1 MLVGGSGVF
10 LTITTLVIHLTNL
23 GDSSACNPT
32 KPATIIK
39 HIQPNHTQ
47 HTRRTP
53 ITTNTTINYAKL
65 ADDAADTY
73 TSARDALNRA
83 ITARARLTDPQTSWD
98 AALAVNA
105 TKSWLQFA
113 TLKVIEKAEW
123 ISEELTEEAF
133 FTTTLT
139 PSRVRTIVSDW
150 RKEGYVEALPKRA
163 KTSTGRTAQL
173 NRLTTQ
179 GRELVAVLREI
190 NRKANQQ

>member
-1 MLVGGSGVF
+1 M
-10 LTITTLVIHLTNL
+10 T
-23 GDSSACNPT
+23 
-32 KPATIIK
+32 
-39 HIQPNHTQ
+39 
-47 HTRRTP
+47 
-53 ITTNTTINYAKL
+53 
-65 ADDAADTY
+65 
-73 TSARDALNRA
+73 A
-83 ITARARLTDPQTSWD
+83 ITAPPARARFTDPQTSWD

-173 NRLTTQ
+173 HQLTPK

>member
-1 MLVGGSGVF
+1 M
-10 LTITTLVIHLTNL
+10 T
-23 GDSSACNPT
+23 
-32 KPATIIK
+32 
-39 HIQPNHTQ
+39 
-47 HTRRTP
+47 
-53 ITTNTTINYAKL
+53 
-65 ADDAADTY
+65 
-73 TSARDALNRA
+73 A
-83 ITARARLTDPQTSWD
+83 ITAPPARARFPDPQTSWD

-173 NRLTTQ
+173 HQLTPK

>member
-1 MLVGGSGVF
+1 M
-10 LTITTLVIHLTNL
+10 TT
-23 GDSSACNPT
+23 
-32 KPATIIK
+32 AT
-39 HIQPNHTQ
+39 P
-47 HTRRTP
+47 
-53 ITTNTTINYAKL
+53 
-65 ADDAADTY
+65 
-73 TSARDALNRA
+73 
-83 ITARARLTDPQTSWD
+83 ARARLTDPATSWD
-98 AALAVNA
+98 AALEVNA
-105 TKSWLQFA
+105 TQSWLRFA
-113 TLKVIEKAEW
+113 ELRTIEKAEW

>member
-1 MLVGGSGVF
+1 M
-10 LTITTLVIHLTNL
+10 T
-23 GDSSACNPT
+23 
-32 KPATIIK
+32 
-39 HIQPNHTQ
+39 
-47 HTRRTP
+47 
-53 ITTNTTINYAKL
+53 
-65 ADDAADTY
+65 
-73 TSARDALNRA
+73 A
-83 ITARARLTDPQTSWD
+83 ITATPARARFTDPQTSWD

>member
-1 MLVGGSGVF
+1 M
-10 LTITTLVIHLTNL
+10 
-23 GDSSACNPT
+23 
-32 KPATIIK
+32 
-39 HIQPNHTQ
+39 
-47 HTRRTP
+47 
-53 ITTNTTINYAKL
+53 TTNTTINYAKL
-65 ADDAADTY
+65 ADAYKEYTRGTMRYFEDAMAASTAL
-73 TSARDALNRA
+73 ARF
-83 ITARARLTDPQTSWD
+83 TDPQTSWD

-173 NRLTTQ
+173 HQLTPK

-190 NRKANQQ
+190 NRKANQ

>member
-1 MLVGGSGVF
+1 M
-10 LTITTLVIHLTNL
+10 T
-23 GDSSACNPT
+23 
-32 KPATIIK
+32 
-39 HIQPNHTQ
+39 
-47 HTRRTP
+47 
-53 ITTNTTINYAKL
+53 
-65 ADDAADTY
+65 
-73 TSARDALNRA
+73 A
-83 ITARARLTDPQTSWD
+83 ITATPARARLTDPQTSWD

-123 ISEELTEEAF
+123 ISEELTDEAF
-133 FTTTLT
+133 FTALT
-139 PSRVRTIVSDW
+139 PSRARTIVSDW
-150 RKEGYVEALPKRA
+150 KKQGYVEELPKRA